1 MLEQNI
7 IGQHG
12 SILRLRAEKS
22 EIIAKNLANS
32 NTPNYKA
39 MDFSIKD
46 ALIDSPRKIQIT
58 NSKHFAFSV
67 GKDVA
72 IDLKYRNPNQLS
84 MDGNTVES
92 DQEII
97 RLADNNIRYQYSLK
111 YAADKIRTITD
122 ILKEI

>member
-12 SILRLRAEKS
+12 DILRLRGKKA

-39 MDFSIKD
+39 VDFSIKE
-46 ALIDSPRKIQIT
+46 ALTDKPEQIKKT
-58 NSKHFAFSV
+58 NNKHFGFSV

-72 IDLKYRNPNQLS
+72 IDLKYRNPNQQSL
-84 MDGNTVES
+84 DGNTVES

-97 RLADNNIRYQYSLK
+97 RLSDNNIRYQYSLK
-111 YAADKIRTITD
+111 YAADKIKTITD
-122 ILKEI
+122 ILREI